1 MARNPKPV
9 EIVNLEQ
16 SSEEGYKTPEV
27 ASEDNVQGEGE
38 VVKVT
43 LRVKDPKYAGYFYKV
58 TPVLDRSGRLKKDQP
73 DIPPS
78 EASKHVYIVT
88 ENSKATLYDGI
99 TFDLRDEKDIIT
111 WGWVK
116 YCKHMIANTKE
127 EAIASPTAIFYIED
141 TVREAKKKL
150 SLEKEKTKYKLRVFE
165 ADLEEKRSLLTAVH
179 EYVDGKSEE
188 ELEER
193 IIELIESEF
202 KSGKQNTYGTIT
214 YFMTNP
220 KVLRMR
226 LFAMRLIAEGKVKE
240 ERGLYFYNGEI
251 IASSFEEFIRFLT
264 NDRNKTLV
272 QVWERE
278 IYKS

>member
-1 MARNPKPV
+1 MTNKPKPV
-9 EIVNLEQ
+9 EVVNSSPNLDDDTLNKENLELDEPVTET
-16 SSEEGYKTPEV
+16 SLG
-27 ASEDNVQGEGE
+27 
-38 VVKVT
+38 KVT
-43 LRVKDPKYAGYFYKV
+43 LRVKDPKYSGFFYKV
-58 TPVLDRSGRLKKDQP
+58 SPVLDRSGRLKKDQP

-88 ENSKATLYDGI
+88 ENTRATLYDGI
-99 TFDLRDEKDIIT
+99 TFDLSDEKDRIT

-116 YCKHMIANTKE
+116 YCKHMIAGTKE

-141 TVREAKKKL
+141 TVKEARKKL
-150 SLEKEKTKYKLRVFE
+150 NVEKEKTKYKLRVFE
-165 ADLEEKRSLLTAVH
+165 TDLEEKRSLLTAVH
-179 EYVDGKSEE
+179 EYVEGKSEE

-193 IIELIESEF
+193 IIELIESDF
-202 KSGKQNTYGTIT
+202 KNGKQNTYGTIT
-214 YFMTNP
+214 YFMSNP

-264 NDRNKTLV
+264 DAKNKTLV

-278 IYKS
+278 MYR